1 LFCANPQIV
10 LQNPIA
16 PCGPLM
22 HHAFFYVL
30 PFLIASLTSGQVPM
44 GVSLLLDEMNISLV
58 GVSGMS
64 KPSSSFSLFET
75 SDLVEVRLAVQA
87 AE

>member
-1 LFCANPQIV
+1 
-10 LQNPIA
+10 
-16 PCGPLM
+16 
-22 HHAFFYVL
+22 
-30 PFLIASLTSGQVPM
+30 M